1 MLNITMTET
10 ENERQKIIDYVQA
23 MLGAGMVD
31 VEMDPVHYNT
41 GIDRALAKF
50 RQRSSNAVEES
61 YSFLTTITD
70 NNDYVLPKEVMQV
83 RQIFRRS
90 IGSRSGGGDGGSLFE
105 PFNLAYSNTYLLTS
119 THMGGLATYY
129 AFASYQKQV
138 GKMFGSDIN
147 FTFNRTTKVLTL
159 MQRPRGEEEVLL
171 WMYNY
176 RPDFNLMQDSYAG
189 QWIKDYSLATCKII
203 LGEAREKFGS
213 IASPQGSTTLNGSAL
228 KAEGKAE
235 LDLLEQD
242 LINYKAGDTPLT
254 WVIG

>member
-1 MLNITMTET
+1 MLNIIMTET

-41 GIDRALAKF
+41 AIDRSLAKF

-90 IGSRSGGGDGGSLFE
+90 IGSRTGGGDGGTLFE

-176 RPDFNLMQDSYAG
+176 RPDFNLMADSYAG

-213 IASPQGSTTLNGSAL
+213 IASPQGSTTLNGTAL

-242 LINYKAGDTPLT
+242 LINYKDGSSPLT
-254 WVIG
+254 WVTG